1 MIKKATLLTAFSV
14 TAFSAWAQDT
24 SPDTLVVTANRFQQP
39 VNSVLA
45 PTDVVTREDI
55 QRWQSKDLNDVMRR
69 LPGVD
74 ISQSGGMGKSSSL
87 YVRGTESRHVLVLID
102 GVPMARAGISNAID
116 IGQLPVSLVQR
127 IEYIRGSR
135 SAVYGSGAIGG
146 VVNIITMSNDEKSQI
161 NADMGSDGYQTY
173 DGIMNKRF
181 GDTIVTAAGAYETTR
196 GFNIQPDSPYNGD
209 SDRDGYRN
217 KLFWGG
223 VQHKFNDNVSGFFRG
238 YGYTANSDYDQGSY
252 GYVGGNDEAQN
263 YTQSWD
269 AGLQYSSGIY
279 SSQLI
284 ANYQHIKDYNYSND
298 LGRYAGDASLDNM
311 EQRYIQWGNSVE
323 VGHGAVSGGADW
335 KQEKLTS
342 SSTTKAD
349 TYKRDTT
356 GLYLTGQQQI
366 DSVTLEASGREDHD
380 EQFGWHG
387 TWQTAAGWEFVD
399 GYRATLSYGTGFL
412 APSLGQQYGATRF
425 ASSYG
430 PGIAANP
437 NLKPEESRQW
447 EAGIDGLTG
456 PLDWRLSAYH
466 YKVQNLIDYKDNQY
480 VNLKSA
486 TIKGL
491 EWTGNITTG
500 PVDHHLTLQY
510 VDPRDDET
518 NKVLY
523 RRAKQ
528 QVKYE
533 LTGQIFELGWNVMYQ
548 YLGERYDKDF
558 DNNRDVKMGGLSLWD
573 IGVSYPVTSHLTVR
587 GKIANLF
594 DKDYETVYGY
604 QTAGREY
611 TLSGSYTF

>member
-161 NADMGSDGYQTY
+161 NAGMGSDGYQTY

-298 LGRYAGDASLDNM
+298 LGRYAGDASLDNI

-366 DSVTLEASGREDHD
+366 DSVTLEGSGREDHD

>member
-127 IEYIRGSR
+127 IEYIRGPR

-161 NADMGSDGYQTY
+161 NAGMGSDGYQTY

-263 YTQSWD
+263 YTQPWD

-387 TWQTAAGWEFVD
+387 TWQTATGWEFVD

-548 YLGERYDKDF
+548 YLGERYDKDY